1 MTTKDYIKTFNL
13 DKENIVLNTGE
24 FIKALDFEF
33 LEKLLIVKNFRENNN
48 LTFSFHIFQNLVK
61 EMNRKFWAISN
72 KKVGVSFN
80 GKLYS
85 EFYTKVILKY
95 RQKYFPEE
103 YEKLLQKKAAI
114 IEELR
119 IKKKITEKVIK

>member
-80 GKLYS
+80 
-85 EFYTKVILKY
+85 
-95 RQKYFPEE
+95 
-103 YEKLLQKKAAI
+103 
-114 IEELR
+114 
-119 IKKKITEKVIK
+119 

>member
-95 RQKYFPEE
+95 QQKYFPEE
-103 YEKLLQKKAAI
+103 HEKLLQKKAAI

-119 IKKKITEKVIK
+119 IKKRLQKK

>member
-119 IKKKITEKVIK
+119 IKKRLQKK

>member
-13 DKENIVLNTGE
+13 DKKNIVLNTGE

-103 YEKLLQKKAAI
+103 HEKLLQRKAAI
-114 IEELR
+114 VEELR
-119 IKKKITEKVIK
+119 IKKRLQKK

>member
-95 RQKYFPEE
+95 RQKYFSEE
-103 YEKLLQKKAAI
+103 HEKLLQKKAAI

-119 IKKKITEKVIK
+119 IKKRLQKK

>member
-95 RQKYFPEE
+95 RQKYFLEE
-103 YEKLLQKKAAI
+103 HEKLLQKKAAI

-119 IKKKITEKVIK
+119 IKKRLQKK